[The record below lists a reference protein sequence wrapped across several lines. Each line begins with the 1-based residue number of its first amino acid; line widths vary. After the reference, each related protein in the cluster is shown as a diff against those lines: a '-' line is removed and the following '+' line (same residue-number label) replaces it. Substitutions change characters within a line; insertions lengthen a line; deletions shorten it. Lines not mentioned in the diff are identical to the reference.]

1 MGDRRHNFRSAANLW
16 VYMPS
21 SPFDPRSDEQLLTET
36 RQDPN
41 AFGVFYRRHLDA
53 VVRFH
58 RARVR
63 EPELAADLA
72 AETFAAALLAS
83 RRYRP
88 HLAPAS
94 SWLYAIARH
103 KLLDSVRRG
112 RVEDGARRR
121 LGMRPVELTD
131 DDLIRVEEIAAAASG
146 GGAALELLDE
156 LPEAV
161 RAALGARVLDSR
173 DYAEIATELRCS
185 EQVVRKR
192 VSRGLAQLRARL
204 EEGE

>member
-1 MGDRRHNFRSAANLW
+1 
-16 VYMPS
+16 MPT
-21 SPFDPRSDEQLLTET
+21 PDQRSDEQLLAES
-36 RQDPN
+36 RRDPT
-41 AFGVFYRRHLDA
+41 AFAAFYRRHLDA

-88 HLAPAS
+88 DAAPARA
-94 SWLYAIARH
+94 WLYAIARH
-103 KLLDSVRRG
+103 KLIDSMRRG
-112 RVEDGARRR
+112 QVEDRARRK
-121 LGMRPVELTD
+121 LGMRPLELTD
-131 DDLIRVEEIAAAASG
+131 DDLSRVEEIAAG
-146 GGAALELLDE
+146 GSALELLDE
-156 LPEAV
+156 LPEDV
-161 RAALGARVLDSR
+161 RTALGARVLEGR
-173 DYAEIATELRCS
+173 DYAEIAGELRCS

-192 VSRGLAQLRARL
+192 VSRGLARLRARL

>member
-1 MGDRRHNFRSAANLW
+1 MSPP
-16 VYMPS
+16 PS
-21 SPFDPRSDEQLLTET
+21 DPRSDEQLLAGT
-36 RQDPN
+36 RGDPSSF
-41 AFGVFYRRHLDA
+41 AVFYRRHLDA

-88 HLAPAS
+88 DLAPPRA
-94 SWLYAIARH
+94 WLYAIARH
-103 KLLDSVRRG
+103 KLLDSLRHG
-112 RVEDGARRR
+112 QVEDMARRR

-131 DDLIRVEEIAAAASG
+131 DDLSRVEEIAE
-146 GGAALELLDE
+146 GGAALELLDD
-156 LPEAV
+156 LPEDV
-161 RAALGARVLDSR
+161 RAALGARVLESR
-173 DYAEIATELRCS
+173 EYADIAGQLRCS

-192 VSRGLAQLRARL
+192 VSRGLAQLRTRL
-204 EEGE
+204 EEGK

>member
-1 MGDRRHNFRSAANLW
+1 
-16 VYMPS
+16 MPS
-21 SPFDPRSDEQLLTET
+21 SPSDPRSDEQLLADT
-36 RQDPN
+36 RQDPT
-41 AFGVFYRRHLDA
+41 AFAFFYRRHLDA

-58 RARVR
+58 HARVR

-88 HLAPAS
+88 DLAPPS

-103 KLLDSVRRG
+103 KLLDSLRRG
-112 RVEDGARRR
+112 RVEDGARRK

-146 GGAALELLDE
+146 GGAAALELLND
-156 LPEAV
+156 LPEEV
-161 RAALGARVLDSR
+161 RAALGARVLDNR
-173 DYAEIATELRCS
+173 DYSEIATELRCS

>member
-1 MGDRRHNFRSAANLW
+1 
-16 VYMPS
+16 MP
-21 SPFDPRSDEQLLTET
+21 PDDPRSDEQLLGEA
-36 RQDPN
+36 RREPA
-41 AFGVFYRRHLDA
+41 AFAVFYRRHLDA

-63 EPELAADLA
+63 DPELAADLA
-72 AETFAAALLAS
+72 AETFAAALLSS

-88 HLAPAS
+88 ELAPPRA
-94 SWLYAIARH
+94 WLYAIARH
-103 KLLDSVRRG
+103 KLLDSLRHG
-112 RVEDGARRR
+112 KVEDRARRK

-131 DDLIRVEEIAAAASG
+131 DDLARVEEISAG
-146 GGAALELLDE
+146 GSALELLDE
-156 LPEAV
+156 LPEGV

-173 DYAEIATELRCS
+173 DYADIAGEMRCS

-192 VSRGLAQLRARL
+192 VSRGLAHLRARL